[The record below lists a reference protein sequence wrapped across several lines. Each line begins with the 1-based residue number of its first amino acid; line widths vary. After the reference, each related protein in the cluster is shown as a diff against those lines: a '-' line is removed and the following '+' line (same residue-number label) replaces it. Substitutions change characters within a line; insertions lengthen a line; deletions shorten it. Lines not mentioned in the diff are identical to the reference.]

1 MLTTPRLVLNLKSP
15 AQGQQLNHQQ
25 QHQQYSQN
33 TLTASQ
39 QRDVL
44 HRLNGP
50 YHPQNNPGTSTS
62 PPQHSAPNQTG
73 PPNIHH
79 PQTIQI
85 PMLGTLQ
92 VPQPQPNP
100 QGNQGPP
107 PQQQQ
112 QNVLG
117 QPGQGQGIPPPPPQ
131 NGQDF
136 TLSGVLHFLQTE
148 WRRYERDRNEWEI
161 ERAEMRA
168 RIALLEGERRSFEN
182 VKLDLMRRIKMLE
195 YALRMERSK
204 QLAPQSTTVPPSKLA
219 AIQQSAKD
227 DAQSHK
233 DGSSGSSPRSDD
245 SPLPAERMPNGVV
258 TVPARLPS
266 WTGTTSNPPPTVA
279 SAPSVGALGKP
290 PPGRDPKSRAR
301 SRDYLKQCLQEISY
315 LTSPQAMNPLPNRP
329 LISNTNPSMGLGG
342 SVMNPGSA
350 GSVGLGGGMGGGMGV
365 TQAQGIGQGQ
375 GLTPFEA
382 IYNGRPRKQLPDAAG
397 PGMGGVGSSVP
408 GKEFPML
415 GGGAGVAGIGLMTG
429 PPGAPATSGP
439 LERGNPPAVAGLYQQ
454 QQAQAPTQAQ
464 ENQQR
469 GPPQPQ
475 PLAQPQT
482 QPQQDQQD
490 SVAQAPVLRTGEAE
504 VLKQLTAVFRPDDAG
519 EWREKLRS
527 SYEQQV
533 QQWRSEGED
542 EETEDVGEE
551 EDEGEGVG
559 VGVDEGE
566 GEGAKLWKPKR
577 TLRNH
582 LDAVRALAFHPT
594 ELCLATGGDDCTVK
608 IWRMDVAS
616 LASSVARATTESEPQ
631 LTLRGH
637 SAAITR
643 LVHSPVRHLL
653 YSASLDS
660 SIRVWA
666 LPSPSHTTYAPYDES
681 SARGELIGHTDAVW
695 DLALVR
701 EESALVSCG
710 AEGTVKVWDV
720 SGPGPGSL
728 RLSWG
733 YYGTDR
739 EGGDD
744 EDEKE
749 GPGATAVE
757 AVKTDLK
764 KVAVAYQNAVVK
776 VFDIETGKEVSR
788 LATDAS
794 YDGTPATQVNQIVSH
809 PTMSFLVTAHEDKF
823 IRIFDINTGQCTH
836 TMPAHLDGVTS
847 LSIDAAGFSLV
858 SGSHDCSIRFWDLLG
873 SRTCTQEST
882 IHREKA
888 KEGVLDVEF
897 HPSLPLMAS
906 AGADG
911 VVKLYASS

>member
-1 MLTTPRLVLNLKSP
+1 MLTTPRLLLNLKSP
-15 AQGQQLNHQQ
+15 AQPQQHHQQ
-25 QHQQYSQN
+25 RQQHPQN
-33 TLTASQ
+33 TLTLSQ

-44 HRLNGP
+44 HQLNGP
-50 YHPQNNPGTSTS
+50 YHAQNNTSL
-62 PPQHSAPNQTG
+62 PNQQG

-92 VPQPQPNP
+92 VPPPQSNP
-100 QGNQGPP
+100 QANQGPP
-107 PQQQQ
+107 PQQQHP
-112 QNVLG
+112 LG

-136 TLSGVLHFLQTE
+136 TLSSVLHFLQTE

-204 QLAPQSTTVPPSKLA
+204 QLTAPPSKLSA
-219 AIQQSAKD
+219 AQQGAKD

-233 DGSSGSSPRSDD
+233 DGNSGSSPRSDD
-245 SPLPAERMPNGVV
+245 SPLPSEKAPNGIR
-258 TVPARLPS
+258 AS
-266 WTGTTSNPPPTVA
+266 SGAPPTGA
-279 SAPSVGALGKP
+279 SAPSASAALGKAST
-290 PPGRDPKSRAR
+290 GRDPKSRAR
-301 SRDYLKQCLQEISY
+301 SREYLKQCLQEISY

-329 LISNTNPSMGLGG
+329 LISNPNPSAGAGG
-342 SVMNPGSA
+342 TVMNPSTTGT
-350 GSVGLGGGMGGGMGV
+350 VGLGPGMAGGMGGVGHPQGMP
-365 TQAQGIGQGQ
+365 QGPGPS
-375 GLTPFEA
+375 PFDA
-382 IYNGRPRKQLPDAAG
+382 IYNGRPRKQLPESAG
-397 PGMGGVGSSVP
+397 PGISAATTGGP

-415 GGGAGVAGIGLMTG
+415 GATPGSGSMGVMSG
-429 PPGAPATSGP
+429 PGNAPPSSGP
-439 LERGNPPAVAGLYQQ
+439 LDRSNLLTIGGPGMYQQ
-454 QQAQAPTQAQ
+454 HQQAPVSA
-464 ENQQR
+464 
-469 GPPQPQ
+469 QPQ
-475 PLAQPQT
+475 QSQESQLQRNLAPSQSPSQPQT
-482 QPQQDQQD
+482 QPPQQQRQQDGIEQTPSIRQD
-490 SVAQAPVLRTGEAE
+490 SDIPKQATMI
-504 VLKQLTAVFRPDDAG
+504 FRPDDAG
-519 EWREKLRS
+519 EWKERLRS
-527 SYEQQV
+527 SYEQHV
-533 QQWRSEGED
+533 QQWRESD
-542 EETEDVGEE
+542 EEPEEVAEDD
-551 EDEGEGVG
+551 DEAESLGV
-559 VGVDEGE
+559 VDEADGE
-566 GEGAKLWKPKR
+566 STKLWKAKR

-594 ELCLATGGDDCTVK
+594 EMCLATGGDDCTVK
-608 IWRMDVAS
+608 IWRMDAAS
-616 LASSVARATTESEPQ
+616 LASSTTRVTTESEPQ

-643 LVHSPVRHLL
+643 LVHSPTRQLL
-653 YSASLDS
+653 FSASLDS

-681 SARGELIGHTDAVW
+681 SSRGELIGHTDAVW

-701 EESALVSCG
+701 DESTLVSCG

-720 SGPGPGSL
+720 SGPGAGSL

-733 YYGTDR
+733 YSGLEREGTD
-739 EGGDD
+739 G

-757 AVKTDLK
+757 AIKTDLK

-776 VFDIETGKEVSR
+776 IFDIETGKEVSR
-788 LATDAS
+788 LATDAT
-794 YDGTPATQVNQIVSH
+794 YDETPATQVNRLVSH
-809 PTMSFLVTAHEDKF
+809 PTMSFIVTAHEDKF
-823 IRIFDINTGQCTH
+823 IRIFDISTGQCTH
-836 TMPAHLDGVTS
+836 AIPAHLDGVTS

-858 SGSHDCSIRFWDLLG
+858 SGSHDCSTRFWDLLG
-873 SRTCTQEST
+873 SRTCAQEMT
-882 IHREKA
+882 THREKA
-888 KEGVLDVEF
+888 REGVLDVEF
-897 HPSLPLMAS
+897 HPSLPFMAS